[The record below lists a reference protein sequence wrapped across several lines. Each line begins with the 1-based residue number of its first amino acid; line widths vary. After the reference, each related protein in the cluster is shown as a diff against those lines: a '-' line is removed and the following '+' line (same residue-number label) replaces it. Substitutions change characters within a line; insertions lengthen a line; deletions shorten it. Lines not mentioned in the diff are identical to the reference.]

1 MVMLIF
7 SGMAV
12 SVLPSSSAAGSDG
25 HSGGGGY
32 QEAKRFVSRQEEGAG
47 SEPERLHDQLQGAGS
62 RRPQLSLARR
72 PRCVVS
78 LLMQWEQERSRIRST
93 RTTPPYLS
101 RIFLSVLTMT
111 LTPIQSLSARPVI
124 CVA

>member
-32 QEAKRFVSRQEEGAG
+32 QEAKGFVSRQEEGAD
-47 SEPERLHDQLQGAGS
+47 SEPERLHDQLQGTGS

-78 LLMQWEQERSRIRST
+78 LLMQWEQERSRS
-93 RTTPPYLS
+93 TPP
-101 RIFLSVLTMT
+101 IFSDISVCPDNDVD
-111 LTPIQSLSARPVI
+111 PIQSLSARPVI
-124 CVA
+124 RVA